1 MSNSDTPFE
10 KAETGGGRL
19 GFIADLG
26 FILCATWL
34 VLWRTELSSA
44 IRGSIWASWW
54 PALVLGGLIG
64 AATVV
69 GLSQRKPR
77 GFLPYSFRWA
87 LLAVLLVLPA
97 WLAISLLDS
106 GARDRSIR
114 GLAEGSRRE
123 AQQLLAAAD
132 SPEERQRQQRVVD
145 AADAGLKLA
154 EALDAA
160 TAKGI
165 EVPTVDL
172 ASQLSPEE
180 IERLGPDTVHTIEEM
195 LGMADAI
202 ERGGGLP
209 PDLADVV
216 SSAGLDNPKVM
227 LALLGLLAAALA
239 PVLGLSA
246 GLILKVLQA
255 LVINGSLSLGGLLR
269 VVPALLGSI
278 GPNGIDP
285 AGLSQRLDEYG
296 AMAGELVEFM
306 NAMEEMGGDE
316 VRSSQPFQKIKDVV
330 TEASGRPAPRR
341 DCPQE
346 QRMLARK
353 AAQGDRERLRAEL
366 ASRCPQL
373 KPGAVDELLGGGR

>member
-1 MSNSDTPFE
+1 MSKSDTPFE
-10 KAETGGGRL
+10 KPETGGGRL

-34 VLWRTELSSA
+34 VLWRTELSGA
-44 IRGSIWASWW
+44 IRGSIWATWW
-54 PALVLGGLIG
+54 PAVVLGGLIG

-97 WLAISLLDS
+97 WLAISLLDA
-106 GARDRSIR
+106 GTRDRTIR
-114 GLAEGSRRE
+114 NVADESRRE
-123 AQQLLAAAD
+123 AAQLLAAAD

-160 TAKGI
+160 KAKGI
-165 EVPTVDL
+165 EVPTADL

-180 IERLGPDTVHTIEEM
+180 LERLGPGTVESLEQVLGLAESIEK
-195 LGMADAI
+195 
-202 ERGGGLP
+202 GGLP
-209 PDLADVV
+209 PDLAEVV
-216 SSAGLDNPKVM
+216 SSTGLDDPKVM
-227 LALLGLLAAALA
+227 LALLGLLAALLA
-239 PVLGLSA
+239 PALGLSS

-285 AGLSQRLDEYG
+285 VGLSQRLDEYG

-316 VRSSQPFQKIKDVV
+316 VRGSQPFQKIKDVV
-330 TEASGRPAPRR
+330 TEASGRPAPGR

-346 QRMLARK
+346 QRALARA
-353 AAQGDRERLRAEL
+353 AAQDDRERLRAEL

-373 KPGAVDELLGGGR
+373 KPGAVDEIMGGGR

>member
-1 MSNSDTPFE
+1 MSNSDGSFE
-10 KAETGGGRL
+10 KPEPGAGRL

-34 VLWRTELSSA
+34 VLWRTELYGA
-44 IRGSIWASWW
+44 TRGSIWASWW

-69 GLSQRKPR
+69 GLSQRKSH

-97 WLAISLLDS
+97 WLALSLLDA
-106 GARDRSIR
+106 GTRDRTIR
-114 GLAEGSRRE
+114 SVAHESRRE
-123 AQQLLAAAD
+123 AAQLLAAAD

-160 TAKGI
+160 KAKGI

-172 ASQLSPEE
+172 VSQLSPDEL
-180 IERLGPDTVHTIEEM
+180 ERLGPGTVDTLEEV
-195 LGMADAI
+195 LGIAEAI
-202 ERGGGLP
+202 EQGGSLP
-209 PDLADVV
+209 PDVAEVV

-227 LALLGLLAAALA
+227 LALLGLLAALLA
-239 PVLGLSA
+239 PALGLSS
-246 GLILKVLQA
+246 GLILKILQA

-285 AGLSQRLDEYG
+285 IGLNQRLDEYG
-296 AMAGELVEFM
+296 AMAGDLVEFM

-316 VRSSQPFQKIKDVV
+316 VRGSQPFQKIKDVV
-330 TEASGRPAPRR
+330 TEASGRPAADRV
-341 DCPQE
+341 CPPE
-346 QRMLARK
+346 QRERARA

-366 ASRCPQL
+366 ANRCPQL
-373 KPGAVDELLGGGR
+373 KPSDVDELVRSGR